1 MKPADIAKL
10 IDPAMAE
17 LKRELAMVI
26 AEYATRAVVAEVRTA
41 TLDGVRARL
50 TGGGMAPEP
59 EQEVADEKPV
69 KKRRRKAARAK
80 AAPAVPTAP
89 KRSAARNE
97 PVAKRAAPATSKGP
111 VCSKCHK
118 GGHNARTCGKAP
130 AAVAADDSD
139 DEGEDA
145 APPLP
150 TPTARAVVPLDD
162 DAREERRLA
171 LREAVADREARR
183 EQLRLERDKR
193 SASYVRRPGRPR
205 KGEVRPLV
213 DPDAP
218 VDDGDGK
225 RGVTDEVL
233 EQVPVLKSYA
243 L

>member
-1 MKPADIAKL
+1 MSIPNAISAITAAIDKLKSDIEVLETA
-10 IDPAMAE
+10 
-17 LKRELAMVI
+17 
-26 AEYATRAVVAEVRTA
+26 RAH
-41 TLDGVRARL
+41 LS
-50 TGGGMAPEP
+50 GGGIVLAEAQP
-59 EQEVADEKPV
+59 DT
-69 KKRRRKAARAK
+69 RRRSKRVAK
-80 AAPAVPTAP
+80 AAPVATTAQ
-89 KRSAARNE
+89 KRSKPGNGT
-97 PVAKRAAPATSKGP
+97 PTKRAAPAKGP
-111 VCSKCHK
+111 SCSRCGKA
-118 GGHNARTCGKAP
+118 GHNARTCGKASAKP
-130 AAVAADDSD
+130 ASD
-139 DEGEDA
+139 DEEEADD
-145 APPLP
+145 APPQP
-150 TPTARAVVPLDD
+150 MPIARAVVPLDD

-218 VDDGDGK
+218 VDEGDGK